1 MKSLKAQIDEL
12 ERSSVK
18 QMDENTFKKE
28 KKQTTVTN

>member
-18 QMDENTFKKE
+18 QVDENTFKKE
-28 KKQTTVTN
+28 RKGQL